1 MEPMPSLWTR
11 SDYNRLPEG
20 FPAQLIEGFL
30 VKEPSPTFGHQN
42 VVSRLLVRLAA
53 LVGPDRVVP
62 APMDVAIDDY
72 NVYQPDLVVLEAPLP
87 ADSPDA
93 GTPLIAIEVA
103 SPATALQDRAVK
115 RKHLI
120 VAGVREVWI
129 VDPLRGAIERFDA
142 EGSESVEGTE
152 TLASRVLDGFQLS
165 PASLFD
171 LRP

>member
-11 SDYNRLPEG
+11 ADYNLLPEG

-30 VKEPSPTFGHQN
+30 VKEPSHTYGHQW
-42 VVSRLLVRLAA
+42 VVSELLVRLAA
-53 LVGPDRVVP
+53 LVGTRRVVP
-62 APMDVAIDDY
+62 APMDVVIDDY
-72 NVYQPDLVVLEAPLP
+72 NVYQPDLVVLDGPMPSDAP
-87 ADSPDA
+87 DV

-103 SPATALQDRAVK
+103 SPTTALQDRAVK
-115 RKHLI
+115 RKNLI
-120 VAGVREVWI
+120 AAGVREVWI

-152 TLASRVLDGFQLS
+152 SLRSRALDGFELS

-171 LRP
+171 LHA